1 MDKYV
6 RMDRFHHYRQL
17 QVYIYAFMYID
28 SDTMQVEDSF
38 PYAKTFVKNYNKI
51 STPGPVPKHWLRF
64 SYVLSKYIELDNNS
78 DEI

>member
-6 RMDRFHHYRQL
+6 LLDILHHYRQL

-38 PYAKTFVKNYNKI
+38 PATIKYQ
-51 STPGPVPKHWLRF
+51 LRYQYQNIGLDLVM
-64 SYVLSKYIELDNNS
+64 YVQYIMS
-78 DEI
+78 